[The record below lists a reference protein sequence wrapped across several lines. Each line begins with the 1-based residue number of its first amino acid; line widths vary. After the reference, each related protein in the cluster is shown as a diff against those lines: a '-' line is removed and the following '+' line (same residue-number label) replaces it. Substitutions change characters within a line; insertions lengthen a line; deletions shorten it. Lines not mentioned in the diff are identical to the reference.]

1 MKGLSYKFK
10 NSEWVSLKIGIV
22 DDDVQ
27 HIYEKYYIY
36 VVLYCISIVRWANN
50 PLRKKGLLRIA
61 QLLPRNKTDCQGFA
75 PGTQ

>member
-27 HIYEKYYIY
+27 HIYEKYYICHY
-36 VVLYCISIVRWANN
+36 LFVFLVHIM
-50 PLRKKGLLRIA
+50 
-61 QLLPRNKTDCQGFA
+61 
-75 PGTQ
+75 